1 MRREDAVMIDNVE
14 AQNLNTIDEAINY
27 LMRCYRQGL
36 NVYLYHN
43 DVILY
48 SCDGY
53 TYDEYY
59 IQAMGLSSTDQKSL
73 DNLIYGEGRTAEDR
87 QKIFKLILPV
97 YTYIKGM
104 NEPLCQELRNG
115 KNQKKIS

>member
-1 MRREDAVMIDNVE
+1 MRREDAVMADTVE
-14 AQNLNTIDEAINY
+14 IQKLNTVDEEINY
-27 LMRCYRQGL
+27 LMRCYREGL

-59 IQAMGLSSTDQKSL
+59 IQAMGLSSIDQKSL
-73 DNLIYGEGRTAEDR
+73 DNLIYGEGRTVEDR

-97 YTYIKGM
+97 YNYLISM

-115 KNQKKIS
+115 RKPKKIS